1 MIKQVKIQGKE
12 YPFRVTMGALLRFKR
27 LTGRD
32 ASTITDEDLEGL
44 IALFY
49 CCIASACNADGVEWP
64 YSLTMFE
71 DILTED
77 EVKEMTKLMA
87 RENPE
92 DSKKKEPKSSR

>member
-1 MIKQVKIQGKE
+1 M
-12 YPFRVTMGALLRFKR
+12 RFKR

-77 EVKEMTKLMA
+77 EMLEMTKLMA
-87 RENPE
+87 QENPE